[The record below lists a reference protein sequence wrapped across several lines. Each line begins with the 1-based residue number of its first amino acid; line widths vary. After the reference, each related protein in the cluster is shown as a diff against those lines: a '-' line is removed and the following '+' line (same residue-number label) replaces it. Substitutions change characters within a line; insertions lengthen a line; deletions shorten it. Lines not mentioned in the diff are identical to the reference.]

1 MLRQGEWHSKWRTA
15 TGDRGGS
22 SSIGSG
28 VASNGWRLFLLALIA
43 QAALGGEMHAP
54 CHVMFTPV
62 ERVLAHL
69 LGLLVTILGRD
80 LLPHL
85 VLLLPGLVAP
95 VYLAPSLL
103 VIVAGFFEVLV
114 GLKMPF
120 GHGNNLFFVRRI
132 DAPLSSLTE
141 PIILAQ
147 GKCHEGLV
155 SAIDELAV
163 KVVIIVAPDV
173 V

>member
-1 MLRQGEWHSKWRTA
+1 
-15 TGDRGGS
+15 
-22 SSIGSG
+22 
-28 VASNGWRLFLLALIA
+28 
-43 QAALGGEMHAP
+43 
-54 CHVMFTPV
+54 MFTPV

-80 LLPHL
+80 LLPNL

-103 VIVAGFFEVLV
+103 VIVEGVFEILV
-114 GLKMPF
+114 GLKKPF
-120 GHGNNLFFVRRI
+120 GHGNNIFVVRRF
-132 DAPLSSLTE
+132 DAPFSSLTE

-147 GKCHEGLV
+147 GGCHEV
-155 SAIDELAV
+155 SEIDELAV
-163 KVVIIVAPDV
+163 KVVIVVAPDV

>member
-1 MLRQGEWHSKWRTA
+1 
-15 TGDRGGS
+15 
-22 SSIGSG
+22 
-28 VASNGWRLFLLALIA
+28 
-43 QAALGGEMHAP
+43 MHAP
-54 CHVMFTPV
+54 CHVMFTLV
-62 ERVLAHL
+62 EHVLAHL
-69 LGLLVTILGRD
+69 LGLLAGRD

-103 VIVAGFFEVLV
+103 VIVAGFFEVLI
-114 GLKMPF
+114 GLKKPF
-120 GHGNNLFFVRRI
+120 GHGNNLFFVRRF

-147 GKCHEGLV
+147 CECHEGLM
-155 SAIDELAV
+155 SEIDELAV
-163 KVVIIVAPDV
+163 KVVIIVVPDV

>member
-1 MLRQGEWHSKWRTA
+1 MRV
-15 TGDRGGS
+15 GDRGGS
-22 SSIGSG
+22 SGIGGG
-28 VASNGWRLFLLALIA
+28 VASNDWRLLLLALIA

-54 CHVMFTPV
+54 RHVMFTPV

-69 LGLLVTILGRD
+69 LGLLVVTILGRD

-103 VIVAGFFEVLV
+103 VIVEGVFEIIV
-114 GLKMPF
+114 GLKKPF
-120 GHGNNLFFVRRI
+120 GHGNNLFVVRRFEV
-132 DAPLSSLTE
+132 PLSSLTE

-147 GKCHEGLV
+147 GGCHEGLV
-155 SAIDELAV
+155 SEIDELAV
-163 KVVIIVAPDV
+163 KVVIVVAPDV
-173 V
+173 I